1 MQMGLVGLGKM
12 GASMAMKLCRADI
25 HVVGFD
31 ADGKSV
37 DALQN
42 EPGFDG
48 AYSLDALLNAVST
61 PRILWLML
69 PAGDVTERV
78 VEELLFKL
86 TPGDL
91 LINGANN
98 FYKKSVEHAAKF
110 RDIGVQFIDAGVSG
124 GIHGLKNGYCIM
136 AGGEAAAI
144 KRIERVLNALSPHP
158 SQWLHCGPSG
168 SGHFVKMVHNGIEYG
183 MMQAY
188 AEGFS
193 LMAAKREFDL
203 DIGAIAENW
212 RHGSVVQSWLLDL
225 TADFLKGDEALN
237 GIAPSVA
244 DSGEGRWTAIEA
256 IELGIPA
263 PVMSL
268 ALMSRFASQGH
279 DDYASK
285 LLAMMRKGF
294 GGHAVAKSGTK
305 PVETK

>member
-1 MQMGLVGLGKM
+1 MQIGLVGLGKM

-48 AYSLDALLNAVST
+48 AYSLDALLNAVSAS
-61 PRILWLML
+61 RMLWLML
-69 PAGDVTERV
+69 PAGEPTERV
-78 VEELLFKL
+78 IEELLFKL
-86 TPGDL
+86 APGDL
-91 LINGANN
+91 LVNGANN
-98 FYKKSVEHAAKF
+98 FYKASVAHAEKF
-110 RDIGVQFIDAGVSG
+110 REIGVQFIDAGVSG

-144 KRIERVLNALSPHP
+144 KRIERVLHALSPHP
-158 SQWLHCGPSG
+158 GQWLHCGPSG

-193 LMAAKREFDL
+193 LLTAKREFDL

-279 DDYASK
+279 DEYASR

-294 GGHAVAKSGTK
+294 GGHAVAKEEDVK
-305 PVETK
+305 

>member
-1 MQMGLVGLGKM
+1 MQIGFVGLGKM
-12 GASMAMKLCRADI
+12 GANMAMKLCRADI

-37 DALQN
+37 DVLQN

-48 AYSLDALLNAVST
+48 AYSLDALLNAFKT
-61 PRILWLML
+61 PRIIWLML
-69 PAGDVTERV
+69 PAGEPVARV

-91 LINGANN
+91 LINGGNS
-98 FYKKSVEHAAKF
+98 FYKTSVEHANKF

-136 AGGEAAAI
+136 AGGESQAI

-158 SQWLHCGPSG
+158 RQWLHCGPSG

-193 LMAAKREFDL
+193 LMTAKREFDL

-237 GIAPSVA
+237 GIAPRVA

-256 IELGIPA
+256 IELGVPA

-268 ALMSRFASQGH
+268 ALMTRFNSQGH
-279 DDYASK
+279 DEYAAK

-294 GGHAVAKSGTK
+294 GGHGVVIQEDRK
-305 PVETK
+305 

>member
-37 DALQN
+37 EVLQN

-48 AYSLDALLNAVST
+48 AYSLDALLNALST

-69 PAGDVTERV
+69 PAGEVTERV
-78 VEELLFKL
+78 VEEMLFKL
-86 TPGDL
+86 TPDDL
-91 LINGANN
+91 LVNGANN
-98 FYKKSVEHAAKF
+98 FYKKSVEHAARF
-110 RDIGVQFIDAGVSG
+110 RDMGVQFVDAGVSG

-158 SQWLHCGPSG
+158 NQWLHCGPSG
-168 SGHFVKMVHNGIEYG
+168 AGHFVKMVHNGIEYG

-193 LMAAKREFDL
+193 LLTAKREFDL
-203 DIGAIAENW
+203 DIAAIAENW
-212 RHGSVVQSWLLDL
+212 RHGSVVQSWLLDI

-237 GIAPSVA
+237 GISPNVA

-279 DDYASK
+279 DEYASR

-294 GGHAVAKSGTK
+294 GGHAVSKEVK
-305 PVETK
+305 K

>member
-1 MQMGLVGLGKM
+1 MQIGLVGLGKM
-12 GASMAMKLCRADI
+12 GANIAMKLCRADI

-31 ADGKSV
+31 ADGNSV

-48 AYSLDALLNAVST
+48 AYSLDALLNAFPT

-69 PAGDVTERV
+69 PAGEVTARIV
-78 VEELLFKL
+78 DELLFKL
-86 TPGDL
+86 TAGDL
-91 LINGANN
+91 LVDGANS
-98 FYKKSVEHAAKF
+98 FYKTSVEHARKF
-110 RDIGVQFIDAGVSG
+110 HDIGVQFIDAGVSG

-136 AGGEAAAI
+136 AGGESAAI
-144 KRIERVLNALSPHP
+144 RRIERVLGALSPGP
-158 SQWLHCGPSG
+158 GQWLHCGPSG
-168 SGHFVKMVHNGIEYG
+168 AGHFVKMVHNGIEYG
-183 MMQAY
+183 MMQAL

-193 LMAAKREFDL
+193 LLAAKREFDL
-203 DIGAIAENW
+203 DISAVAENW

-225 TADFLKGDEALN
+225 TADFLKGDEALD
-237 GIAPSVA
+237 GIAPDVP

-268 ALMSRFASQGH
+268 ALMTRFSSQGQG
-279 DDYASK
+279 DYAAK

-294 GGHAVAKSGTK
+294 GGHAVTK
-305 PVETK
+305 QEE

>member
-1 MQMGLVGLGKM
+1 MQIGLVGLGKM
-12 GASMAMKLCRADI
+12 GANMALKLCRADI

-48 AYSLDALLNAVST
+48 AYSLDALLNAFHT

-69 PAGDVTERV
+69 PAGEPTARV

-91 LINGANN
+91 LVNGANN
-98 FYKKSVEHAAKF
+98 FYKTSVVHAEKF
-110 RDIGVQFIDAGVSG
+110 RAIGVQFIDAGVSG
-124 GIHGLKNGYCIM
+124 GIHGLKDGYCIM

-158 SQWLHCGPSG
+158 GQWLHCGPSG
-168 SGHFVKMVHNGIEYG
+168 AGHFVKMIHNGIEYG

-193 LMAAKREFDL
+193 LLAAKREFDL

-212 RHGSVVQSWLLDL
+212 RHGSVVQSRLLDL
-225 TADFLKGDEALN
+225 TAEFIKGDPALS
-237 GIAPSVA
+237 GVAPILP

-256 IELGIPA
+256 IEMGIPA

-268 ALMSRFASQGH
+268 ALMTRFASQGQGE
-279 DDYASK
+279 YAAK
-285 LLAMMRKGF
+285 LQALMRKGF
-294 GGHAVAKSGTK
+294 GGHSVVKTDDVK
-305 PVETK
+305 

>member
-1 MQMGLVGLGKM
+1 MQIGLVGLGKM
-12 GASMAMKLCRADI
+12 GASMALKLCRADI

-48 AYSLDALLNAVST
+48 AYSLDALLNAFHT

-69 PAGDVTERV
+69 PAGEPTARV

-91 LINGANN
+91 LVNGAND
-98 FYKKSVEHAAKF
+98 FYKASVEHAEKF
-110 RDIGVQFIDAGVSG
+110 RAIGVQFIDAGVSG
-124 GIHGLKNGYCIM
+124 GIHGLKDGYCIM

-168 SGHFVKMVHNGIEYG
+168 AGHFVKMIHNGIEYG

-193 LMAAKREFDL
+193 LLAAKREFDL

-212 RHGSVVQSWLLDL
+212 RHGSVVQSRLLDL
-225 TADFLKGDEALN
+225 TAEFIKGDPALS
-237 GIAPSVA
+237 GVAPIVP

-268 ALMSRFASQGH
+268 ALMTRFASQGQGE
-279 DDYASK
+279 YAAK
-285 LLAMMRKGF
+285 LQALMRKGF
-294 GGHAVAKSGTK
+294 GGHSVVKTDDVK
-305 PVETK
+305 